1 MRREEAITAA
11 PDLAVLAQANK
22 TAPSAACGAR
32 GCGGGRLPVSPRR
45 QEEERDVLYEGR
57 VSSSCTN
64 I

>member
-22 TAPSAACGAR
+22 TASSAVCDIK
-32 GCGGGRLPVSPRR
+32 GCGGGLRRVSRRR
-45 QEEERDVLYEGR
+45 QEEEREVLYEGR
-57 VSSSCTN
+57 VSSSRTN